1 MRRTWTRLTTAA
13 VIAACLLATGCNTA
27 KGFGEDLSTL
37 GNKITGSAE
46 RHTSDRQTTKPQQQ

>member
-1 MRRTWTRLTTAA
+1 MRPTWTRLITAA
-13 VIAACLLATGCNTA
+13 VMTAALLATGCNTA

-46 RHTSDRQTTKPQQQ
+46 KHDRQSTSRQDQQ